1 MAYRTPHTKHTFK
14 AHTAHRT
21 QSAQRTKH
29 TKAQHTHTLC
39 VPHAALTFT
48 SGSKAVS
55 ATPRALWA
63 LMRIASEKTVLRFC
77 PLTMSSSAPWVRRMR
92 ETFTPPR
99 LIRKLITW

>member
-1 MAYRTPHTKHTFK
+1 M
-14 AHTAHRT
+14 AHRT
-21 QSAQRTKH
+21 QSTLLKRTPHTAHKAHSARSAQKH
-29 TKAQHTHTLC
+29 NTHTLC